1 MGGAPAVHASPDS
14 SFPSIILAFEVPEE
28 RRLLADP
35 FCEGFR
41 DMGTDCRERE
51 DLDLCMDE
59 AAGKVE
65 KGGSWTRELLA
76 RAGLSFGG

>member
-1 MGGAPAVHASPDS
+1 
-14 SFPSIILAFEVPEE
+14 
-28 RRLLADP
+28 
-35 FCEGFR
+35 
-41 DMGTDCRERE
+41 MGTDCRERE